1 MIDERAERSPADA
14 PAEPPSVPP
23 PAEDTPAAGDAPPA
37 GSPPASAPSPATPS
51 KRSPRA
57 PRREALS
64 QAEAEAAAERAVPS
78 LRGCK
83 EVPHSVTAE
92 LDIARGHGTVTALN
106 LRAPVPDD
114 PRYAWHG
121 CARRALEG
129 VRYPVSVTPGHV
141 QIRLTLQ

>member
-1 MIDERAERSPADA
+1 MIDERVVDA
-14 PAEPPSVPP
+14 PVEPPSVPP
-23 PAEDTPAAGDAPPA
+23 PADDTPAAGDAPPA

-51 KRSPRA
+51 KRASPRA

-106 LRAPVPDD
+106 LRAPAPDD
-114 PRYAWHG
+114 PRYPWHG